1 MSNALPPLAVIAG
14 PTASGKS
21 ALALALAERTG
32 GVIINADSAQLYAG
46 MPILTAAP
54 TAEDMERA
62 PHRLYGVRDPAD
74 PASAA
79 DWAMLAK
86 EEVRQAHAVG
96 KLPILV
102 GGTGLYIRSLIDGIA
117 PVPSIDSQIRADVRA
132 ASVADNFAELNSLDP
147 VGAARLNPGDS
158 ARVARALEVFLST
171 GCSLLDWQEQ
181 RSGGIGHE
189 VRLTPLVLLPPRVWL
204 IERCE
209 RRFERM
215 VEAGA
220 IDEVRALT
228 ARRLDPSLPAMK
240 AIGVVDL
247 AEYLAGDI
255 SLDHAIA
262 AAQVDTR
269 QYAKRQYTWFAHQPP
284 DSWPRYTTPLDAPGA
299 IDEALALLGVPA

>member
-21 ALALALAERTG
+21 ALALALAERSG
-32 GVIINADSAQLYAG
+32 GIIINADSAQLYAG

-54 TAEDMERA
+54 TAKDMERA

-79 DWAMLAK
+79 DWATMAK
-86 EEVRQAHAVG
+86 QEIRDAQAAG
-96 KLPILV
+96 RLPILV
-102 GGTGLYIRSLIDGIA
+102 GGTGLYIRAVIDGIA
-117 PVPSIDSQIRADVRA
+117 PVPPIDPQIRADVRA
-132 ASVADNFAELNSLDP
+132 ASVADNFAELTTLDP
-147 VGAARLNPGDS
+147 VAAAKLNPGDS

-171 GCSLLDWQEQ
+171 GCSLTDWQEQ

-189 VRLTPLVLLPPRVWL
+189 VRLHPLILLPPRVWL

-209 RRFERM
+209 RRFVGM

-220 IDEVRALT
+220 VDEVRALI
-228 ARRLDPSLPAMK
+228 ARGLDPALPAMK

-284 DSWPRYTTPLDAPGA
+284 ESWPRWATPLDALGA
-299 IDEALALLGVPA
+299 VDEALALLAVPA